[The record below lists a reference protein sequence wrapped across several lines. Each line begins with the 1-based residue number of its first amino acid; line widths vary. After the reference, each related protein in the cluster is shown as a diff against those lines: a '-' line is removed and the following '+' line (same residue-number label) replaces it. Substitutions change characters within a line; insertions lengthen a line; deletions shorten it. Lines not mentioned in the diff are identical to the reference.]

1 MTGPSASLES
11 LRRDIDAIDDE
22 IHDLLM
28 RRTEVVERI
37 GALKNQTESDVFIR
51 PAREAEIMRRL
62 IDRHRGRFPASVVVR
77 LWREVLAATS
87 RLQGPF
93 SVAVHAPE
101 KSVGYWDLA
110 RDHFGSGTKMTLHRL
125 SAPVIRAVVDGTAT
139 VGVLPFPQSDDG
151 DPWWP
156 SLIATGERMP
166 RVIARL
172 PFIDNDDGRF
182 EPVNALAIA
191 RTDPGETGNDVSLV
205 AVEASAGISRASL
218 KQAFDSA
225 DVPANDI
232 AVWRESDTAGAR
244 FHLIEVA
251 DYVTPDDPRLDA
263 VAEDAGD
270 QIVRVIGLG
279 GYAAPLARPIGGG

>member
-125 SAPVIRAVVDGTAT
+125 SA
-139 VGVLPFPQSDDG
+139 
-151 DPWWP
+151 
-156 SLIATGERMP
+156 
-166 RVIARL
+166 
-172 PFIDNDDGRF
+172 
-182 EPVNALAIA
+182 
-191 RTDPGETGNDVSLV
+191 
-205 AVEASAGISRASL
+205 
-218 KQAFDSA
+218 
-225 DVPANDI
+225 
-232 AVWRESDTAGAR
+232 
-244 FHLIEVA
+244 
-251 DYVTPDDPRLDA
+251 
-263 VAEDAGD
+263 
-270 QIVRVIGLG
+270 
-279 GYAAPLARPIGGG
+279 